1 VERYLA
7 RSGDCRSAARAM
19 SRARLSTRFR
29 HRGRAV
35 YETRSTWGGGVPQFL
50 IERADHQRMACRN
63 PGHPSGIQRHPPGQN
78 LVTQLLHALDLVTA
92 SFASLFRSLVGRDQ
106 PVLVKRHAFQAAGA
120 DARRGPVLLE
130 QIPVGHRRPITAH
143 ALTGLWPHL
152 PRLTGTGELSGL
164 IRDGLFRQT
173 LLGGLAK

>member
-1 VERYLA
+1 
-7 RSGDCRSAARAM
+7 
-19 SRARLSTRFR
+19 
-29 HRGRAV
+29 
-35 YETRSTWGGGVPQFL
+35 
-50 IERADHQRMACRN
+50 MACRT

-130 QIPVGHRRPITAH
+130 QIPFGHRRAITAH

-152 PRLTGTGELSGL
+152 PRLTGTCELSGL

-173 LLGGLAK
+173 LLEGFGEITRRGSVELPLGKAVEARGDVHMIALPHRVRHQQFGAQLDTQLNGL